1 MPAFPRLGKLRLSV
15 PGKSDVSPDAIAW
28 RDQRVLVHRSRARRI
43 DAMKKAIC
51 LASLTIAC
59 LTISLLAFPQSNHD
73 SLDSLKVCSAT
84 QKLMLENEFVRV
96 IDDQIPVGVAEPLHS
111 HRHGVVIF
119 LTASTYETVTQG
131 GNKTVSQRK
140 EGTALWSEATVHT
153 VKNVGNAP
161 AHAIRIELKY

>member
-1 MPAFPRLGKLRLSV
+1 
-15 PGKSDVSPDAIAW
+15 
-28 RDQRVLVHRSRARRI
+28 
-43 DAMKKAIC
+43 MKKAIC

-59 LTISLLAFPQSNHD
+59 LTVSLLAFPQSNQD

-84 QKLMLENEFVRV
+84 QKLMFENEFVRV
-96 IDDQIPVGVAEPLHS
+96 IDDQIPTGVAEPLHS

-131 GNKTVSQRK
+131 GNETVSPRK

-153 VKNVGNAP
+153 VKNVGKAP